1 MGQDEEF
8 APNTGP
14 GNDLFESLDPNSGL
28 AETINEMN
36 DPQEDGCADGDG
48 NGNPGACPLSQTV
61 DERSLKDGAGPE
73 AVEVGYA
80 CGRMLMVT
88 ATEKQGTAFVYD
100 VSDPASPTF
109 LFAQHLTPASE
120 LKNVGAAYADG
131 SLGDVDP
138 ESSIFLTAAESPTG
152 KAGIMFG
159 GAWSGTISF
168 YEFAGCEEPIE
179 DTSSGL
185 EPSLAMLL
193 GAILSATLYSHV

>member
-36 DPQEDGCADGDG
+36 DPEEDGCADGDG

-73 AVEVGYA
+73 AVVVGYA

-100 VSDPASPTF
+100 VSNPVAPSFLFVQHLSPASR
-109 LFAQHLTPASE
+109 S
-120 LKNVGAAYADG
+120 KNPGVAHADG
-131 SLGDVDP
+131 TLGDIDP
-138 ESSIFLTAAESPTG
+138 ESIIFLDAAVSPTG
-152 KAGIMFG
+152 TPGLMFG
-159 GAWSGTISF
+159 GAWSGTVSF
-168 YEFAGCEEPIE
+168 YEFVGCVEPG
-179 DTSSGL
+179 SK
-185 EPSLAMLL
+185 A
-193 GAILSATLYSHV
+193 AT